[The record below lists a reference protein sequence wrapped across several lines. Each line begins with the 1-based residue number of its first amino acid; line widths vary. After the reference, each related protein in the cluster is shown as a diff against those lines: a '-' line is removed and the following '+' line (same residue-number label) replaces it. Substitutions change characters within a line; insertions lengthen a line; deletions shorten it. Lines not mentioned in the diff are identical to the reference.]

1 MLKILLMQE
10 LDISFALG
18 LIENEKWQYNDSDLK
33 RLLSL
38 QPDGCFIAWK
48 DGERAGI
55 VSTIIYDDYAF
66 LGMLIVK
73 DKFRRLGI
81 GRELLEH
88 AINHLKDKNIKT
100 IELDGVFNA
109 VEMYRSLGFKDKY
122 LSLRFVKKHGT
133 KSDDTMLYQPL
144 NFEGISEFDYKMT
157 KIARSNLVECYLEEF
172 KDSVFILQKEK
183 IKSYAIVHRG
193 NKGHVNISLFISELP
208 VSAEILLNSILKRFQ
223 HKTVNVGV
231 PAINREA
238 VNLFLRKG
246 FIYKEPVLRM
256 YYGERKQYENFLY
269 GIVSPEKG

>member
-10 LDISFALG
+10 LDIPFVLG
-18 LIENEKWQYNDSDLK
+18 LIENEKWQYSDSDLK

-73 DKFRRLGI
+73 DEFRRLGI
-81 GRELLEH
+81 GRELAEY

-122 LSLRFVKKHGT
+122 LSLRFVKKHGA

-144 NFEGISEFDYKMT
+144 NFEGITEFDFRMT
-157 KIARSNLVECYLEEF
+157 KISRKGLIEKYLEEF
-172 KDSVFILQKEK
+172 QKSVFILQKEK
-183 IKSYAIVHRG
+183 IKSYAVVHPG
-193 NKGHVNISLFISELP
+193 NKGHVSISLFISELSN
-208 VSAEILLNSILKRFQ
+208 SAEILLNSILKRFQ
-223 HKTVNVGV
+223 NKTVNVGV
-231 PAINREA
+231 PAINRDA
-238 VNLFLRKG
+238 VKLFLRKG
-246 FIYKEPVLRM
+246 FIFKEPALRM
-256 YYGERKQYENFLY
+256 YYGERKSYENFLY